1 MTSGPMECGGKRRA
15 TPLSF
20 WRVGQR
26 ERKRRRRYAMP
37 AHSIY
42 SQDKHATGGFCKL
55 PCFLFSFET
64 ALSPVINGREA
75 SITVQTPADHLL
87 VSVGNSSHLHPTHR
101 HLHNMVFY
109 RRAEKINRGAVNR
122 GRGRP

>member
-1 MTSGPMECGGKRRA
+1 
-15 TPLSF
+15 
-20 WRVGQR
+20 
-26 ERKRRRRYAMP
+26 MP

-87 VSVGNSSHLHPTHR
+87 VSVGNSSHLHPTQR
-101 HLHNMVFY
+101 ISTMTLCNFRIWNVEALFRLHGL
-109 RRAEKINRGAVNR
+109 GA
-122 GRGRP
+122 GCIGFGCFP